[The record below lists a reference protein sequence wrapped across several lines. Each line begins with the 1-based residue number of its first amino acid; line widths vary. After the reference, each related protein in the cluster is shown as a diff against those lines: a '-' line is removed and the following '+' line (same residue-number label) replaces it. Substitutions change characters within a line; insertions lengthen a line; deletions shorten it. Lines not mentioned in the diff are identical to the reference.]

1 MHIQDATVKLWH
13 RQASTRLPTPTPT
26 RDAPLP
32 VKRKGLRSWLAVP
45 SSKDSPM
52 EDTRTTTYSWQCTK
66 TFSPKSEAVRDIR
79 WSPFF
84 HDAFAMVTDSGA
96 LIVYDIH
103 ISHEPWVKERS
114 AHPGEATTVD
124 WHPTRRY
131 VIATGGGRDRNVKG
145 NCQMSAT
152 HFYTDA
158 FCLYFLTVRYKMFS
172 RCA

>member
-1 MHIQDATVKLWH
+1 
-13 RQASTRLPTPTPT
+13 
-26 RDAPLP
+26 
-32 VKRKGLRSWLAVP
+32 
-45 SSKDSPM
+45 
-52 EDTRTTTYSWQCTK
+52 
-66 TFSPKSEAVRDIR
+66 
-79 WSPFF
+79 
-84 HDAFAMVTDSGA
+84 MVTDSGA
-96 LIVYDIH
+96 LIVYDIRF
-103 ISHEPWVKERS
+103 SHEPWVKERS

-124 WHPTRRY
+124 WHPTRKY